1 MGVLLEVIVP
11 ELLERIKN
19 QRGVRISKG
28 LKPNDSGYI
37 GLENPRAATS
47 SRTECDPTRPER
59 AACISPPQRG
69 GRRIVVNQALQGRHI
84 RSYCIVLEIHGSKA
98 SATF

>member
-1 MGVLLEVIVP
+1 M
-11 ELLERIKN
+11 
-19 QRGVRISKG
+19 
-28 LKPNDSGYI
+28 DSRYVD
-37 GLENPRAATS
+37 LENPRAATP

-69 GRRIVVNQALQGRHI
+69 GRRIAVNQALQGRHI

-98 SATF
+98 HRDGLTPTDTCSPARLCGVNIKVVERE